1 MREAINRIEYLE
13 RITQQML
20 DKFGGNIDQALPG
33 FKEQVAEQVAEQ
45 GQEKKQFEAS
55 PASSSTY
62 YSTSPASAN
71 SDHLV
76 SDHVQYPAYNS
87 PAQVALPSVAS
98 IANKSAE
105 GEISLNYQSEE
116 QYQYTIPESQF
127 KLEPAFYQEQP
138 STTYY

>member
-1 MREAINRIEYLE
+1 
-13 RITQQML
+13 ML

-45 GQEKKQFEAS
+45 SHEKKQFDAS

-71 SDHLV
+71 SDQLV

-105 GEISLNYQSEE
+105 GEISLNYQSEDQ

-127 KLEPAFYQEQP
+127 KLEPAFYQEHQT
-138 STTYY
+138 TTYY